1 MAVRVLLKTNLR
13 NSFSVLLIGLAL
25 CDAHFLALAI
35 LIFGL
40 PKASDWFSTISIY
53 MSPFC
58 NGLIGIAR
66 TGSVYLTMSVT
77 LERYFAIVRPLHHFY
92 AKKYLLPASLTFA
105 ILYNIPKFLELKQ
118 AVFPFTNET
127 MIVATSLR
135 ENRIYQTVYVFWLKV
150 IFMELIP
157 YLVIIILNTL
167 IVTKIRKSKKFR
179 KSIRQQQVSNNSNSL
194 RFHRPKKMEELQ
206 MDETQSSIPKP
217 KQLLSKRV
225 ESSPNS
231 RNFLRM
237 ASQNPAPTAQPY
249 SRQEQEISLA
259 ITLVFV
265 SILFISCQSL
275 KIIPDLYELFCQKD
289 DSSNMKCY
297 STPFI
302 DTIVSL
308 SNVLTCFNS
317 AANFL
322 VYMLRGKKFRDAF
335 LETYGCRGKP
345 TNDHLATASS
355 LTAITVVQKNRLS
368 KKYSNDTL
376 SSSSNEPEM
385 SN

>member
-1 MAVRVLLKTNLR
+1 MIPTFEYVVDGFVLTIVSLFGLIGTLMAVRVLLKTNLR

-206 MDETQSSIPKP
+206 MDETQSSVSHY
-217 KQLLSKRV
+217 LLS
-225 ESSPNS
+225 
-231 RNFLRM
+231 
-237 ASQNPAPTAQPY
+237 
-249 SRQEQEISLA
+249 I
-259 ITLVFV
+259 
-265 SILFISCQSL
+265 
-275 KIIPDLYELFCQKD
+275 
-289 DSSNMKCY
+289 
-297 STPFI
+297 
-302 DTIVSL
+302 IVSL
-308 SNVLTCFNS
+308 QQ
-317 AANFL
+317 
-322 VYMLRGKKFRDAF
+322 G
-335 LETYGCRGKP
+335 
-345 TNDHLATASS
+345 
-355 LTAITVVQKNRLS
+355 
-368 KKYSNDTL
+368 
-376 SSSSNEPEM
+376 
-385 SN
+385 

>member
-1 MAVRVLLKTNLR
+1 
-13 NSFSVLLIGLAL
+13 
-25 CDAHFLALAI
+25 
-35 LIFGL
+35 
-40 PKASDWFSTISIY
+40 
-53 MSPFC
+53 
-58 NGLIGIAR
+58 
-66 TGSVYLTMSVT
+66 
-77 LERYFAIVRPLHHFY
+77 
-92 AKKYLLPASLTFA
+92 
-105 ILYNIPKFLELKQ
+105 
-118 AVFPFTNET
+118 